1 MSQKV
6 ILTCDKCGKEAVKT
20 INDDPFLSF
29 KIEKINT
36 YPSILGQ
43 SFRFPSTIDICRE
56 CFTKFNEWLKESK

>member
-29 KIEKINT
+29 KIEKTNT
-36 YPSILGQ
+36 YTSTLGQ
-43 SFRFPSTIDICRE
+43 SFRFPSTIDICRD
-56 CFTKFNEWLKESK
+56 CFIEFEGWLVEGK